1 MAYTDRY
8 YALDPNTGQWY
19 TTDAQGNQLYNTPLP
34 TGADGNPVDP
44 ATGNPLQWTPTSFK
58 PSRSAT
64 SADPLTGTPA
74 QQDPVT
80 SGQPAQQPTQ
90 QPTQQQTTPKASG
103 NTGVTAG
110 EPTVT
115 TTRAGTQTTTYPA
128 PTTGTGGVVVKVGPN
143 GVIDLSGVG
152 VDNAYNRTRY
162 VRWADGGFPS
172 EDSAKGYL
180 YQLRQTAPDQ
190 YAAIV
195 NRMDRAGWDVS
206 SPSQVQANWEN
217 VVGKAADSYDSG
229 YKDLDPFTAIDLYS
243 DLKGVKQGQG
253 PEASVVSNIKL
264 SSRSDARGALV
275 ASYQNL
281 LGRDPSS
288 KEVNAFTAA
297 LNSLEK
303 SSPTTT
309 TTIDA
314 PSPNG
319 ISYDGQNI
327 PTTQTSSVQTG
338 GFDSGQYSIDTA
350 KSASDYAEYQA
361 ETTFMDALLSA
372 IQSPVNI

>member
-34 TGADGNPVDP
+34 TAGGQPVDP
-44 ATGNPLQWTPTSFK
+44 ATGIPLQWNATSFK
-58 PSRSAT
+58 PSQNAT
-64 SADPLTGTPA
+64 SADPLSGTPA

-80 SGQPAQQPTQ
+80 SGQPAPQQA
-90 QPTQQQTTPKASG
+90 TTPSDDKPPVVVRGPDVQVSAAG
-103 NTGVTAG
+103 NVTSTGA
-110 EPTVT
+110 
-115 TTRAGTQTTTYPA
+115 QTTTYPA
-128 PTTGTGGVVVKVGPN
+128 PTSGTGGVVVKVGPN

-152 VDNAYNRTRY
+152 ADNAYSRTRY

-180 YQLRQTAPDQ
+180 YELRQTAPDQ

-206 SPSQVQANWEN
+206 SPSKVQANWEN

-229 YKDLDPFTAIDLYS
+229 YYDLDPFVAIDLYS

-297 LNSLEK
+297 LNSLER

-309 TTIDA
+309 TTVAA
-314 PSPNG
+314 PSPSG

-350 KSASDYAEYQA
+350 KSAGDYAEYQA
-361 ETTFMDALLSA
+361 ETTFMNALLSA

>member
-1 MAYTDRY
+1 MAYGDRY
-8 YALDPNTGQWY
+8 YALDPTTGQWY

-34 TGADGNPVDP
+34 TVGGQPVDP
-44 ATGNPLQWTPTSFK
+44 ATGIPLQWNATSFK
-58 PSRSAT
+58 PSQNAT

-80 SGQPAQQPTQ
+80 SGQPAPQQAPTPSDGKPPVRVQ
-90 QPTQQQTTPKASG
+90 GPDVQISLTGNPTST
-103 NTGVTAG
+103 
-110 EPTVT
+110 
-115 TTRAGTQTTTYPA
+115 GTQTTTYPA
-128 PTTGTGGVVVKVGPN
+128 PTSGTGGVTYVTDATGKLVPFAGAVNTPY
-143 GVIDLSGVG
+143 S
-152 VDNAYNRTRY
+152 RTRY

-195 NRMDRAGWDVS
+195 NRMERAGWDVS
-206 SPSQVQANWEN
+206 SPSKVQANWEN

-229 YKDLDPFTAIDLYS
+229 YKDLDPFVAIDLYS

-309 TTIDA
+309 TTVAA
-314 PSPNG
+314 PSPSG

-327 PTTQTSSVQTG
+327 PATQTSSVQTG

-350 KSASDYAEYQA
+350 KSANDYAEYQA
-361 ETTFMDALLSA
+361 ETTFMNALLSA

>member
-1 MAYTDRY
+1 MAYGDRY

-34 TGADGNPVDP
+34 VGADGNPVDP
-44 ATGNPLQWTPTSFK
+44 ATGVPLQWNSTSFK
-58 PSRSAT
+58 PSQNAT

-80 SGQPAQQPTQ
+80 SGQPAQQ
-90 QPTQQQTTPKASG
+90 QTTPQPSG
-103 NTGVTAG
+103 TNAVRGG

-115 TTRAGTQTTTYPA
+115 TTRAGTTTTNPA
-128 PTTGTGGVVVKVGPN
+128 PTTGTGGVTYVTNAKGELVPVVGAVNTPY
-143 GVIDLSGVG
+143 S
-152 VDNAYNRTRY
+152 RTRY

-180 YQLRQTAPDQ
+180 YQLRQTEPDQ

-195 NRMDRAGWDVS
+195 NRMERAGWDVS

-229 YKDLDPFTAIDLYS
+229 YKDLDPFVAIDLYS

-309 TTIDA
+309 TTVSA

-319 ISYDGQNI
+319 ISYGGQNI
-327 PTTQTSSVQTG
+327 PTTQQSSVQTG

-350 KSASDYAEYQA
+350 KSAGDYAEYQA
-361 ETTFMDALLSA
+361 ETTFMNALLSA
-372 IQSPVNI
+372 IQSPVDI